1 MRRVYDRAG
10 QSAWTVDCHYRATMI
25 FEELGMIDE
34 LKSALGKPAGE
45 RTGAVVLTVKGLSGP
60 SIPPDLDLG

>member
-1 MRRVYDRAG
+1 
-10 QSAWTVDCHYRATMI
+10 
-25 FEELGMIDE
+25 MIDE